1 MTTNLLFSLFGN
13 IQITKD
19 TITLT
24 HRHTKVDFMHSCPP
38 CFHLNKQN
46 LLFHF
51 CSAVWLVQAEVK
63 AALTQLQMGARPVDL
78 CHLIKRVSNKE
89 SDHDNTP
96 AHAVTHWKTHTYK
109 SSTTWLQDRWHKL
122 PHTHTHTLP
131 HKHTHRHTHTNTN
144 QLQHLCIL
152 MCSDPSTG
160 KAFVLVYYREAD
172 VLSYLFA
179 VVHLWQSFILL
190 FNAILF
196 YLRATKK
203 RPK

>member
-24 HRHTKVDFMHSCPP
+24 HRYTKVDFLHSCPP

-109 SSTTWLQDRWHKL
+109 SSTTWLQDRWHKF
-122 PHTHTHTLP
+122 PHTHTHT
-131 HKHTHRHTHTNTN
+131 HSHTNTHTHTQTHKHKPTATSVYPNVLWSFYRKSFCTS
-144 QLQHLCIL
+144 LLSRSRRFELPLCSRSSL
-152 MCSDPSTG
+152 A
-160 KAFVLVYYREAD
+160 KFY
-172 VLSYLFA
+172 
-179 VVHLWQSFILL
+179 FIV
-190 FNAILF
+190 
-196 YLRATKK
+196 
-203 RPK
+203 